1 MPEGRRHPARSL
13 VYIAHARIPSQRTN
27 SLQVMKMCAGFAA
40 AGAATRLVIPLR
52 PRDWFRLRF
61 RGRQVRD
68 WYAVGPTFAITSLAY
83 PNLGRRLGGY
93 GFWAAL
99 LARRLRPD
107 LVYTRSLAAACR
119 LAAWNQPVVFETHDL
134 GKDQALPEWRGFLD
148 DTLQR
153 PALRGLV
160 AISQGLAEAY
170 QAAGAPS
177 EKLHVLH
184 DGVDLERFQGALD
197 RAEAR
202 SRLGLDLHGR
212 VICHVGNMSAG
223 RGIDVLLRAVA
234 GIPAVT
240 LVLVGGRPEEIAAH
254 AGLAAA
260 LGVAERVRFTGY
272 VSNRQVPLYLWA
284 ADVLVLAATAAS
296 PIAAFTSPLKLF
308 EYMAAGRPMVAA
320 KLATIGEVLRQEDNA
335 LLVEAGS
342 AEALRDG
349 IQRLLNDPALGEKL
363 ARRARIEV
371 ERYSWQARAAAI
383 LERFGPGA

>member
-1 MPEGRRHPARSL
+1 MPDRRHHPAESL
-13 VYIAHARIPSQRTN
+13 VYIAHARVPSQRTN

-40 AGAATRLVIPLR
+40 AGAVTRLLIPFRLR
-52 PRDWFRLRF
+52 GWFQLRF

-68 WYAVGPTFAITSLAY
+68 WYAVGSSFAITSLAY
-83 PNLGRRLGGY
+83 PNLGQRLSGY

-99 LARRLRPD
+99 LARWLRPD

-134 GKDQALPEWRGFLD
+134 GKDQALPEWRHFLD

-160 AISQGLAEAY
+160 AISRGLAEAY

-177 EKLHVLH
+177 EKLHVFH

-197 RAEAR
+197 RATAR
-202 SRLGLDLHGR
+202 SRLGLDPHGQ

-223 RGIDVLLRAVA
+223 RGIDVLLRALT
-234 GIPAVT
+234 GIPAAT
-240 LVLVGGRPEEIAAH
+240 LILVGGRPEEIAAH
-254 AGLAAA
+254 ARLAAA
-260 LGVAERVRFTGY
+260 LGVVERVRFTGY
-272 VSNRQVPLYLWA
+272 VSNREVPLHLWA
-284 ADVLVLAATAAS
+284 ADVLVLAATAES
-296 PIAAFTSPLKLF
+296 PIAAYTSPLKLF

-320 KLATIGEVLRQEDNA
+320 QLATIGEVLRHEDHA

-342 AEALRDG
+342 PEALRSG
-349 IQRLLNDPALGEKL
+349 IQHLLNDPALGEQL
-363 ARRARIEV
+363 ARRARLEA
-371 ERYSWQARAAAI
+371 ERYSWSGRAAAI
-383 LERFGPGA
+383 LDRFTPGV